1 MATSNFEFLKGVN
14 DFLFSIARAAEKNYP
29 DDPNTTLF
37 KVRVFGESTAKHLA
51 KILDIEAP
59 DNQHDLLRELAKVPF
74 VDDNILKVFHQ
85 LRQIGNQ
92 AVHEY
97 HNDLED
103 AAMCLRLAFR
113 IAVWYYRLVTK
124 DYDFAVPVF
133 VLPSSENSDKFEQEI
148 LLLKAQLAS
157 AYQTETQTKAEVAA
171 QNAKLIALTGY
182 ISILESNK
190 DETQEQTQQRIDAL
204 EAQLKEKDAE
214 LAKKT
219 EVERKAYKKQMLD
232 QAASRTLD
240 LSESETRYLI
250 DRQLRKAGWD
260 ADSENIKFS
269 NGARPQVGR
278 NMAIAEWPTGKDETG
293 KLGYADYV
301 LFVGLKPIGVIE
313 AKKANK
319 DVAAKLSEA
328 YRYSQ
333 CFDHDFLRRELQDA
347 ANDPQSLDLIAE
359 SLPAYV
365 PTWSDSSS
373 STPYKIPF
381 CYSANGRDYRAAVKT
396 KSGIWCRDVRHSTN
410 MAKAL
415 PEWHRPE
422 ELIAKLE
429 SDNQLNNRWFSDNAD
444 MSDLGLR
451 YYQEEAVQAVEKAI
465 VSGQQDIL
473 LAMATGTGKTRT
485 AIALM
490 YRLIQS
496 QRFKRILFLVDRT
509 SLGKQALDSFEDTNI
524 KGDTFNSI
532 FNVKGLTDRFPEDST
547 KIHVA
552 TVQSLVKRTLQSDE
566 VMPVGRYDCII
577 VDEAHR
583 GYILDKEQTEGEE
596 KFRNELDFISS
607 YRRIIDHFDSVKIAL
622 TATPAQ
628 HTIDI
633 FGGEKKQPVYRYS
646 YRKAVIDGYL
656 TDQEPPIRIVTQLSE
671 GGVYLS
677 QGAEVQ
683 RLSNQGELVNDTLVD
698 EQGFEVADFNRTLIA
713 SNFNKVIC
721 EELANNKDFAIDPT
735 SPQKTLVFCVNN
747 THADMVVEELRTAFK
762 AKYPQLEHDAIIK
775 ITGDSDKDATK
786 VQSMITRFKK
796 ERLPNIVVTVDLLTT
811 GIDIPSICNLVF
823 MRKVRSRILY
833 EQMKGRA
840 TRLCP
845 EVGKTSFRIFDAV
858 DLYSTL
864 QSVDTMRPVVVR
876 PNVDLQTLVNEIT
889 DSETYKTIEAD
900 GRSFAEHSHEQLV
913 AKLQRIIGHAQFN
926 RDKSKDIEAHIKRF
940 DEICTETVGCDFL
953 GLAKKLKEKGPK
965 WSAEVFNN
973 ATNLISRL
981 EQLKTEINELRDMPI
996 FTDLPDAVTGVTQV
1010 WGDHDSAEDFLEA
1023 FDQLVDVSVNQQEAL
1038 DIIVNRPRDLTRKGL
1053 IELQEWFDAQNYN
1066 DATLRHAWNVA
1077 KNQDIAAKLIGHIR
1091 RASIGDALMPF
1102 EQRVDLALERI
1113 KAANDWND
1121 EQLSW
1126 LERLASSIKEKVV
1139 LDDDTFKTGNYK
1151 RKGGKRKLM
1160 NVFNDELDTILAEFN
1175 EYMWDERA

>member
-51 KILDIEAP
+51 KILDIETP

-133 VLPSSENSDKFEQEI
+133 VLPSSESSDKFEQEI
-148 LLLKAQLAS
+148 LSLKAQLAS
-157 AYQTETQTKAEVAA
+157 AYQIETQTKAEVAA

-190 DETQEQTQQRIDAL
+190 DETQEQTQQRIEAL

-250 DRQLRKAGWD
+250 DRQLCKAGWD
-260 ADSENIKFS
+260 ADSENLKFS
-269 NGARPQVGR
+269 KGTRPQVGR

-333 CFDHDFLRRELQDA
+333 CFDHDFLRSELQDA
-347 ANDPQSLDLIAE
+347 ANNPQSLDLIAE

-373 STPYKIPF
+373 STPYQIPF

-396 KSGIWCRDVRHSTN
+396 KSGIWCRDVRHPTN

-607 YRRIIDHFDSVKIAL
+607 YRRIIDHFDAVKVAL
-622 TATPAQ
+622 TATPAL

-683 RLSNQGELVNDTLVD
+683 RLSNQGELVNDTLDD
-698 EQGFEVADFNRTLIA
+698 EQGFEVADFNRALIA
-713 SNFNKVIC
+713 SNFNKVVC

-876 PNVDLQTLVNEIT
+876 PSVDLQTLVNEIT

-940 DEICTETVGCDFL
+940 DEICTETAGCDFL

-996 FTDLPDAVTGVTQV
+996 FTDLPDVVTGVTQV

-1102 EQRVDLALERI
+1102 EQRVDLALARI

-1126 LERLASSIKEKVV
+1126 LERLAGSIKEKVV

-1160 NVFNDELDTILAEFN
+1160 NVFNDELDAILAEFN
-1175 EYMWDERA
+1175 EYMWDELA

>member
-148 LLLKAQLAS
+148 LSLKAQLAS

-607 YRRIIDHFDSVKIAL
+607 YRRIIDHFDAVKVAL
-622 TATPAQ
+622 TATPAL

-633 FGGEKKQPVYRYS
+633 FGGEKKEPVYRYS

-698 EQGFEVADFNRTLIA
+698 EQGFEVADFNRALIA

>member
-51 KILDIEAP
+51 KILDIETP

-124 DYDFAVPVF
+124 DYEFAVPVF

-148 LLLKAQLAS
+148 RSLKAQLAS
-157 AYQTETQTKAEVAA
+157 AYQVETQTKAEVAA

-250 DRQLRKAGWD
+250 DRQLCKAGWD
-260 ADSENIKFS
+260 ADSENLKFS
-269 NGARPQVGR
+269 KGTRPQIGR

-333 CFDHDFLRRELQDA
+333 CFDHDFLRSELQDA

-396 KSGIWCRDVRHSTN
+396 KSGIWCRDVRHATN

-607 YRRIIDHFDSVKIAL
+607 YRRIIDHFDAVKVAL
-622 TATPAQ
+622 TATPAL

-677 QGAEVQ
+677 QGTEVQ
-683 RLSNQGELVNDTLVD
+683 RLSNQGELVNDTLDD
-698 EQGFEVADFNRTLIA
+698 EQGFEVADFNRALIA
-713 SNFNKVIC
+713 SNFNKVVC

-876 PNVDLQTLVNEIT
+876 PSVDLQTLVNEIT

-940 DEICTETVGCDFL
+940 DEICTETAGCNFL

-981 EQLKTEINELRDMPI
+981 EQLKTEINALRDMPI
-996 FTDLPDAVTGVTQV
+996 FTDLPDAVTGVSQV

-1023 FDQLVDVSVNQQEAL
+1023 FDKLVDVSVNQQEAL
-1038 DIIVNRPRDLTRKGL
+1038 DIIINRPRDLTRKGL

-1066 DATLRHAWNVA
+1066 DSTLRHAWNVA

-1113 KAANDWND
+1113 KTANDWND

>member
-51 KILDIEAP
+51 KILDIETP

-124 DYDFAVPVF
+124 DYEFAVPVF

-148 LLLKAQLAS
+148 RSLKAQLAS
-157 AYQTETQTKAEVAA
+157 AYQVETQTKAEVAA

-250 DRQLRKAGWD
+250 DRQLCKAGWD
-260 ADSENIKFS
+260 ADSENLKFS
-269 NGARPQVGR
+269 KGTRPQIGR

-333 CFDHDFLRRELQDA
+333 CFDHDFLRSELQDA

-396 KSGIWCRDVRHSTN
+396 KSGIWCRDVRYATN

-607 YRRIIDHFDSVKIAL
+607 YRRIIDHFDAVKVAL
-622 TATPAQ
+622 TATPAL

-671 GGVYLS
+671 GGVYLL
-677 QGAEVQ
+677 QGTEVQ
-683 RLSNQGELVNDTLVD
+683 RLSNQGELVNDTLDD
-698 EQGFEVADFNRTLIA
+698 EQGFEVADFNRALIA
-713 SNFNKVIC
+713 SNFNKVVC

-876 PNVDLQTLVNEIT
+876 PSVDLQTLVNEIT

-940 DEICTETVGCDFL
+940 DEICTETAGCNFL

-981 EQLKTEINELRDMPI
+981 EQLKTEINALRDMPI
-996 FTDLPDAVTGVTQV
+996 FTDLPDAVTGVSQV

-1023 FDQLVDVSVNQQEAL
+1023 FDKLVDVSVNQQEAL
-1038 DIIVNRPRDLTRKGL
+1038 DIIINRPRDLTRKGL

-1066 DATLRHAWNVA
+1066 DSTLRHAWNVA

-1113 KAANDWND
+1113 KTANDWND